1 MRQFLRISQ
10 IIKDRGGQNFRM
22 IKNIM
27 FVSVK
32 WVAIKGRHSTD
43 KTYKFGRLH
52 RNLQNIIMNLP
63 LFLGPKLLQ
72 TTRGAHTPHNVHHI
86 YSDTL
91 GRGGLDLP
99 PASSSFAMFLL
110 IILNVVQH
118 TRRTRSVLSR
128 LRRLL
133 AAQPAHSQSRLRR
146 GARRNEDEGGQG
158 GEDARHRRVCTMCR
172 VRQKGSS

>member
-72 TTRGAHTPHNVHHI
+72 TTQGAHTPHNVHI